1 MRALSAAW
9 VCLVSGMPIL
19 ALSTGDTCSELRGTF
34 TVSTGVAEESVFIGA
49 MLDESVVVVVGVMAL
64 SDCWLC
70 VTVGAG
76 APVPS

>member
-1 MRALSAAW
+1 
-9 VCLVSGMPIL
+9 
-19 ALSTGDTCSELRGTF
+19 
-34 TVSTGVAEESVFIGA
+34 VSTGVAEESVFIGA

-76 APVPS
+76 APVPI

>member
-1 MRALSAAW
+1 
-9 VCLVSGMPIL
+9 MPIL
-19 ALSTGDTCSELRGTF
+19 TLSIGETCSEPLGGTF

-64 SDCWLC
+64 SACWLC

-76 APVPS
+76 APVPI

>member
-1 MRALSAAW
+1 MRT
-9 VCLVSGMPIL
+9 
-19 ALSTGDTCSELRGTF
+19 LSTGDTCSELRGTL
-34 TVSTGVAEESVFIGA
+34 TVSTGVAEEST
-49 MLDESVVVVVGVMAL
+49 VVVVVGVTAL

>member
-1 MRALSAAW
+1 
-9 VCLVSGMPIL
+9 MPIL
-19 ALSTGDTCSELRGTF
+19 TLSIGETCSELRGTF
-34 TVSTGVAEESVFIGA
+34 SVSTDFEESIFIPD
-49 MLDESVVVVVGVMAL
+49 MLDESVVVVVVGVIAL